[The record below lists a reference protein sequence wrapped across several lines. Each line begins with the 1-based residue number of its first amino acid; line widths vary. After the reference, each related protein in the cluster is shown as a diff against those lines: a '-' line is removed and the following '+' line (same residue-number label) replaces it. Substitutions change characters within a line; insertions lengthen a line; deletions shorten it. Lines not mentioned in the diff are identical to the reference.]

1 MNDALSG
8 QIKISNYHTQCIE
21 RIYLVLLH
29 EECMG
34 NTLLPSPSSPPNSV
48 DIIFCGERK
57 AIVDHYFNIWNI
69 QSPSSHVS
77 SYLRIYGVG

>member
-1 MNDALSG
+1 MMRSSLWS
-8 QIKISNYHTQCIE
+8 QRTE

-29 EECMG
+29 EECMSD
-34 NTLLPSPSSPPNSV
+34 TLLSSPPNSV
-48 DIIFCGERK
+48 DMVFCGERK

-77 SYLRIYGVG
+77 CYLHIYGVG